1 MSSKSIGRR
10 QVRTG
15 APPAVALTAKSI
27 LARLDRISVWS
38 LPFMFTGIIG
48 TGPNTR
54 DRAHEETSP

>member
-1 MSSKSIGRR
+1 MSSTSIGRR
-10 QVRTG
+10 QVSTG
-15 APPAVALTAKSI
+15 APPAGALAAKSI

-54 DRAHEETSP
+54 GRNHEEISP